1 MCESMSPIAAGAKED
16 FVGRFPDYGDRG
28 PLDELRRREFSRL
41 DRLGHVYL
49 DFTGSGLYAESLI
62 GGHAEILLGAVFGN
76 PHSLNPT
83 SRAATIGIEAGRRRV
98 LEHFRADPGEYSVV
112 FTANATQALKLVGEA
127 FPFGG
132 DSHFVL
138 TFDNHNSVNGI
149 REFARARGAHT
160 HYVPAVPPTLRVED
174 DAVQAVLERAADSP
188 GPRLFAYPAQS
199 NFSGVQHP
207 LAWIERAQ
215 ALGYQVLLDAAAFA
229 PTNRLDL
236 SRVKPDFVTLSFYKM
251 FGYPTGIGA
260 LVARRE
266 ALARLHRPW
275 FAGGTIALASV
286 QADQFRFAEG
296 EAAFEDGTPDF
307 LGVPAVVLGLDL
319 LQSVG
324 MEAVHARMRAL
335 TAWLLEQLQALVHAN
350 GRPLLRLYGPWSTE
364 ARGATLA
371 FNLVGADG
379 EIIEHRTVD
388 ERAAAQ
394 GLSLRTGCFCNPG
407 AGELAFGLSPADITT
422 CLNREPV
429 CMTYD
434 EFRRCIDPKA
444 AGAVRASLGLASNF
458 ADAWR
463 LVAFLEGF
471 AAKGATDMA
480 ATDQRVNDARY
491 R

>member
-1 MCESMSPIAAGAKED
+1 MFQSISPTAAGAKED
-16 FVGRFPDYGDRG
+16 FVARFPDYGDRG
-28 PLDELRRREFSRL
+28 PLDELRLREFSRL

-49 DFTGSGLYAESLI
+49 DFTGSGLYAESQI
-62 GGHAEILLGAVFGN
+62 RGHAELLLGSVFGN

-83 SRAATIGIEAGRRRV
+83 SRAATVGVEGGRQRV
-98 LEHFRADPGEYSVV
+98 LEHFGADPREYAVI
-112 FTANATQALKLVGEA
+112 FTANASQALKLVGEA
-127 FPFGG
+127 FPFDAG
-132 DSHFVL
+132 SQFVL

-160 HYVPAVPPTLRVED
+160 HYIPVVPPSLRIGD
-174 DAVQAVLERAADSP
+174 DAVQTFLERSADSR
-188 GPRLFAYPAQS
+188 GPRLFAFPAQS

-207 LAWIERAQ
+207 LTWIEHAR

-266 ALARLHRPW
+266 ALARLRRPW
-275 FAGGTIALASV
+275 FAGGTIALASI
-286 QADQFRFAEG
+286 QADQFRLAEG

-307 LGVPAVVLGLDL
+307 LGVPAVALGFDL
-319 LQSVG
+319 LESVG
-324 MEAVHARMRAL
+324 MDAVHARVRAL
-335 TAWLLEQLQALVHAN
+335 TAWLLEELQGLVHAN

-364 ARGATLA
+364 RRGATLA
-371 FNLVGADG
+371 FNLATADG
-379 EIIEHRTVD
+379 EIIEHRMVD

-407 AGELAFGLSPADITT
+407 AGEMAFGLSPADITT

-458 ADAWR
+458 NDAWS
-463 LVAFLEGF
+463 LLEFLKSF
-471 AAKGATDMA
+471 
-480 ATDQRVNDARY
+480 VDAGVR
-491 R
+491 